1 MNELG
6 FVCMCRLAE
15 KEFGGG
21 VGGVGY
27 KNSEIEPRDS
37 FLHIS
42 LAVSH
47 STENFI
53 RWVDLWDSF
62 TCHRVLDA
70 SML

>member
-1 MNELG
+1 MNGLG

-21 VGGVGY
+21 GGVGY

-62 TCHRVLDA
+62 TCHRV
-70 SML
+70 

>member
-1 MNELG
+1 MNGLG

-15 KEFGGG
+15 KEFGVG

-42 LAVSH
+42 LAVSY

-53 RWVDLWDSF
+53 R
-62 TCHRVLDA
+62 
-70 SML
+70 

>member
-15 KEFGGG
+15 KEFGG
-21 VGGVGY
+21 VSGVGY

-62 TCHRVLDA
+62 TCHRVLGA